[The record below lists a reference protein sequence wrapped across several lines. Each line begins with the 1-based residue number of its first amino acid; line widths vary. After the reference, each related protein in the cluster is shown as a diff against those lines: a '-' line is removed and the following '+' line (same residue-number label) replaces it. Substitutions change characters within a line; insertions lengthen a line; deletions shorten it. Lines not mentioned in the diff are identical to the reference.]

1 MSDSSDNN
9 DLFYGNKFSSSI
21 NSEDIHFAQE
31 LLEKKKKS
39 ESQPQITPPPTT
51 SGQIS
56 LGAPWKYSYKNIITY
71 IIMEN
76 FQGITVSSVE
86 EQVERLV
93 KSFGEAGHP
102 LRFKALL
109 QNTGIPNMLLS
120 LIVNVGQRA
129 IQTTIDKHSFLQQR
143 FSSNFEEIM
152 EEVTHVD
159 SSNELHHNKTQSSS
173 SNTKTKNSNKILL
186 KAVEKIYVNNKIPD
200 DKKHHVRDIFI
211 YDIPISW
218 TQEKIIAELKV

>member
-31 LLEKKKKS
+31 LL
-39 ESQPQITPPPTT
+39 
-51 SGQIS
+51 
-56 LGAPWKYSYKNIITY
+56 
-71 IIMEN
+71 
-76 FQGITVSSVE
+76 GITVSSVE

-152 EEVTHVD
+152 EEVTHVVISRETEKIGF
-159 SSNELHHNKTQSSS
+159 SSTQS
-173 SNTKTKNSNKILL
+173 
-186 KAVEKIYVNNKIPD
+186 
-200 DKKHHVRDIFI
+200 
-211 YDIPISW
+211 
-218 TQEKIIAELKV
+218 